1 MKYQNAQLMLPEELL
16 RAVQN
21 YVQGSYLYIPIL
33 QECKKQWGENTGS
46 KQVLRERNTR
56 IVQDYRSGTSVK
68 ALAKRHYLTEHS
80 IRRII
85 RELSHVQG

>member
-16 RAVQN
+16 RAIQN
-21 YVQGSYLYIPIL
+21 YVQGGYLYIPIL
-33 QECKKQWGENTGS
+33 QEHKKQWGENTGS
-46 KQVLRERNTR
+46 RQALQERNTR
-56 IVQDYRSGTSVK
+56 IAQDYRSGISVK

-85 RELSHVQG
+85 REQANVQG